1 MNQAD
6 LFHKTNPCV
15 PYTLQEI
22 SEREFLGELDAL
34 GRVRHRNLVSLRG
47 YCVTDVECFLV
58 LDYAEKGNLDSAL
71 RSSES
76 TLLSC

>member
-1 MNQAD
+1 
-6 LFHKTNPCV
+6 
-15 PYTLQEI
+15 
-22 SEREFLGELDAL
+22 LGELDAL

-58 LDYAEKGNLDSAL
+58 LDYAENGNLDSAL

-76 TLLSC
+76 PL